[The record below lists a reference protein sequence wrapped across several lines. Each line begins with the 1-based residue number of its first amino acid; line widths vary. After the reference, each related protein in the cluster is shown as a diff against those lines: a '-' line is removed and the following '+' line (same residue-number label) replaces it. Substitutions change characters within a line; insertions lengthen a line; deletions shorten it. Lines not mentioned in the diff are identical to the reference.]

1 LRDIKLKV
9 LILVLGKKRPHYLV
23 DGYNLIHVWEEID
36 LEDIATARDKLIHAL
51 IEYGGYENFEIT
63 VVFDAGRT
71 EEEEREEVY
80 NRFFRAIYSGY
91 GETADSVIERLSYEE
106 VRRRREVHVVSFDAQ
121 IETVIL
127 GAGAYRHPSREFYRA
142 VKRAKKHLR
151 KEYLG
156 NVTLP
161 VQRNEVG
168 DRIDSDVM
176 AKLEQMRREK

>member
-1 LRDIKLKV
+1 M
-9 LILVLGKKRPHYLV
+9 KKRPHYIV

-36 LEDIATARDKLIHAL
+36 ISDLESAREILIRNL

-63 VVFDAGRT
+63 VVFDAGKT
-71 EEEEREEVY
+71 EEEERVEVY
-80 NRFFRAIYSGY
+80 SKFFRVIYSGY

-106 VRRRREVHVVSFDAQ
+106 VKKRREVHVVSSDAL

-168 DRIDSDVM
+168 DRIDADIW
-176 AKLEQMRREK
+176 AKLEKMRRG

>member
-1 LRDIKLKV
+1 MLKELR
-9 LILVLGKKRPHYLV
+9 KKRPHYIV

-36 LEDIATARDKLIHAL
+36 LGDLATAREKLIHSL
-51 IEYGGYENFEIT
+51 SEYGGYENFEIT
-63 VVFDAGRT
+63 IVFDAGKT
-71 EEEEREEVY
+71 EEEERVEIY
-80 NRFFRAIYSGY
+80 SKIFRVIYSGF

-106 VRRRREVHVVSFDAQ
+106 VKKRREVHVVSSDAQ

-168 DRIDSDVM
+168 DRIDSDIM
-176 AKLEQMRREK
+176 EKLEKMRRG

>member
-1 LRDIKLKV
+1 M
-9 LILVLGKKRPHYLV
+9 GKKRPHYIV

-36 LEDIATARDKLIHAL
+36 INDLATAREILIRNL
-51 IEYGGYENFEIT
+51 SEYGGYENFEIT
-63 VVFDAGRT
+63 VVFDAGKT
-71 EEEEREEVY
+71 EEEERVEVY
-80 NRFFRAIYSGY
+80 GKFFRVIYSGY
-91 GETADSVIERLSYEE
+91 EETADSVIERISYEE
-106 VRRRREVHVVSFDAQ
+106 VKKRREVHVVSSDAL
-121 IETVIL
+121 IESVIL

-168 DRIDSDVM
+168 DRIDSDVW
-176 AKLEQMRREK
+176 AKLEEMRRQKF

>member
-1 LRDIKLKV
+1 MCIM
-9 LILVLGKKRPHYLV
+9 KKRPHYLV
-23 DGYNLIHVWEEID
+23 DGYNLIHAWEEID
-36 LEDIATARDKLIHAL
+36 LEDIAAARERLIRIL
-51 IEYGGYENFEIT
+51 SEYGGYENFEIT
-63 VVFDAGRT
+63 LVFDTGKT
-71 EEEEREEVY
+71 EDEERVEVY
-80 NRFFRAIYSGY
+80 SKIFRVVYSGF
-91 GETADSVIERLSYEE
+91 GETADSVIERLAFEE
-106 VRRRREVHVVSFDAQ
+106 VKKRREVHVVSSDAL

-176 AKLEQMRREK
+176 AKLEQMRREDNW

>member
-1 LRDIKLKV
+1 M
-9 LILVLGKKRPHYLV
+9 KKRPHYIV
-23 DGYNLIHVWEEID
+23 DGYNLLHVWKEID
-36 LEDIATARDKLIHAL
+36 MGDVATAREILIRNL

-63 VVFDAGRT
+63 LVFDAGKT
-71 EEEEREEVY
+71 EEEEREEV
-80 NRFFRAIYSGY
+80 FSKIFRVVYSGFE
-91 GETADSVIERLSYEE
+91 ETADSVIERLSFEE
-106 VRRRREVHVVSFDAQ
+106 VKKRREVHVVSSDAL

-142 VKRAKKHLR
+142 IKRAKKHLR

-168 DRIDSDVM
+168 DRID
-176 AKLEQMRREK
+176 AKVWAELEKMRRQS

>member
-1 LRDIKLKV
+1 MK
-9 LILVLGKKRPHYLV
+9 KKRPHYLV
-23 DGYNLIHVWEEID
+23 DGYNLLHVWKEID
-36 LEDIATARDKLIHAL
+36 IGDLATAREILIRNL

-63 VVFDAGRT
+63 LVFDAGKT

-80 NRFFRAIYSGY
+80 SKIFRVIYSGFD
-91 GETADSVIERLSYEE
+91 ETADSVIERLSFEE
-106 VRRRREVHVVSFDAQ
+106 VKKRREVYVVSSDAL

-127 GAGAYRHPSREFYRA
+127 GAGAYRIPSREFYRA
-142 VKRAKKHLR
+142 IRRAKKHLR

-168 DRIDSDVM
+168 DRIDSEVL
-176 AKLEQMRREK
+176 AELEKMRRQR

>member
-1 LRDIKLKV
+1 M
-9 LILVLGKKRPHYLV
+9 KKRPHYIV
-23 DGYNLIHVWEEID
+23 DGYNLLHVWKEID
-36 LEDIATARDKLIHAL
+36 MGDLATAREILIRNL

-63 VVFDAGRT
+63 LVFDAGKT
-71 EEEEREEVY
+71 EEEEREEV
-80 NRFFRAIYSGY
+80 FSKIFRVVYSGFE
-91 GETADSVIERLSYEE
+91 ETADSVIERLSFEE
-106 VRRRREVHVVSFDAQ
+106 VKKRREVHVVSSDAL

-142 VKRAKKHLR
+142 IKRAKKHLR

-168 DRIDSDVM
+168 DRID
-176 AKLEQMRREK
+176 AKVWAELEKMRRQS